1 MKRMLTTI
9 AAALLLTLGA
19 TAQVMETPATAT
31 YTSKAYL
38 KSDTAVNGKTADE
51 CYMFLAALGKA
62 EQGSPEGAAAELS
75 LLLNLFESRHP
86 GAGDV
91 SIQEVAKWATECGW
105 FAHAPRHWDETAS
118 EAYLEVAR
126 SVMAGNRV
134 MPPFILEH
142 DCMEDLAY
150 IETNGVR
157 YSPYDKDKYVS
168 GVTICYQAPVH
179 EHKGRRFGFK
189 RPTHWT
195 FYSFP
200 TAKSDPF
207 GYLCGKDCPH
217 HNVTDPQD
225 IIR

>member
-9 AAALLLTLGA
+9 AASLLLALGA
-19 TAQVMETPATAT
+19 TAQAMESPATAT

-150 IETNGVR
+150 IETDGVR